1 MSSETV
7 ELLRQLI
14 RNACVNDGKPDS
26 GHEYRSVATLRD
38 FFGVPGEV
46 FEPHPGRQSLYYRIA
61 GSDPDAPSLGLSPHL
76 DVVPVDFL
84 PREPRYE
91 VSYLLLSPGVAG
103 YGDTPKRLRVKV
115 RVPADTPVPTVS
127 GVWTAANWAE
137 REAYDFYGIQFEGHP
152 DLRRILMPEDWEGH
166 PMRRDYPVQI
176 KQPVKTYAPL
186 QVSEEEFVANIQEAR
201 NRAQND

>member
-1 MSSETV
+1 MDATAIIDVLSRRAPGDAARFEAVDAGDAMPT
-7 ELLRQLI
+7 I
-14 RNACVNDGKPDS
+14 
-26 GHEYRSVATLRD
+26 SVALAALPEVARTLRD
-38 FFGVPGEV
+38 
-46 FEPHPGRQSLYYRIA
+46 
-61 GSDPDAPSLGLSPHL
+61 APELRFVVLL

-186 QVSEEEFVANIQEAR
+186 QVSEEEFVANVQEAR